1 MIGGG
6 NDRLFHIMCAR
17 LSHPEWC
24 TDARFLSNSLRVANR
39 AALEGLI
46 SAQTATQPT
55 AHWLAA
61 FDGAGLPYA
70 PINDVRDSLD
80 HAHAR
85 ARGMVQ
91 TVRHASCGDVQ
102 LLGSPV
108 KYSEARPGVRSAP
121 PVLGQH
127 TEEVLMGIC
136 GMSEGEVAEL
146 RSGGVVA

>member
-6 NDRLFHIMCAR
+6 NDRLFSILCAR
-17 LSHPEWC
+17 LAHPEWSA
-24 TDARFLSNSLRVANR
+24 DPRFLTNALRVANR

-46 SAQTATQPT
+46 SARTATRPT

-61 FDGAGLPYA
+61 FAGAGLPYA

-80 HAHAR
+80 DAHAR

-91 TVRHASCGDVQ
+91 TVRHEACGELS

-121 PVLGQH
+121 PTLGQH
-127 TEEVLMGIC
+127 TDEVLTGIC
-136 GMSEGEVAEL
+136 GMSEAEVREL
-146 RSGGVVA
+146 RSDGVVA